1 MNATQILGKI
11 FGLFGVRPAGA
22 ASEVLHVSPD
32 LLSSTL
38 GHYQVHRNSYRML
51 IKVCVVQGLF
61 LLTLLWICF
70 WFVATAEPRDRF
82 YVAAVDGRVQQ
93 IFPLDEALVSDQE
106 MTVRVAQAITD
117 ALSFGARDYQ
127 INRGR
132 NLKFFSTRALDALY
146 SIPLGKDIS
155 AAQLDMDTSFK
166 AEVDKTRPGGVVRNE
181 VGNDF
186 IRQWI
191 IQVPLKVTKQN
202 ELTGEKGATSLWT
215 VSVLARRSRDVAVR
229 QGYQIDRV
237 LGAAQVQP
245 APVQGGAAPAA
256 ASGAAVAPVQGNGG

>member
-1 MNATQILGKI
+1 MNATQLLGKV

-32 LLSSTL
+32 LLTSTL
-38 GHYQVHRNSYRML
+38 GHYQVHRNSYRFL
-51 IKVCVVQGLF
+51 IKICVGQGV
-61 LLTLLWICF
+61 LLLALLWVCF
-70 WFVATAEPRDRF
+70 WFVATAAPRDRF

-106 MTVRVAQAITD
+106 MTVRVAQAVTD

-132 NLKFFSTRALDALY
+132 NLKFFSVRALDALY
-146 SIPLGKDIS
+146 SVALGKEGS
-155 AAQLDMDTSFK
+155 SAQLDMDTSFK
-166 AEVDKTRPGGVVRNE
+166 AEVDKTRLAGVVRSE
-181 VGNDF
+181 VAPDF

-191 IQVPLKVTKQN
+191 VQIPVQLTKHN
-202 ELTGEKGATSLWT
+202 ELTGAKEAPTFWT
-215 VSVLARRSRDVAVR
+215 VSVLVRRSRDVAVR
-229 QGYQIDRV
+229 QGYQIERV

-245 APVQGGAAPAA
+245 APAQGK
-256 ASGAAVAPVQGNGG
+256 GG

>member
-1 MNATQILGKI
+1 MNATQLLGKV

-38 GHYQVHRNSYRML
+38 GHFQVHRNSYRLL
-51 IKVCVVQGLF
+51 IKVCVGQGIFLF
-61 LLTLLWICF
+61 ALLWVCF
-70 WFVATAEPRDRF
+70 WFVATADPRDRF

-93 IFPLDEALVSDQE
+93 IFPLDEPLVSDQE
-106 MTVRVAQAITD
+106 MTVRVAQAVTD

-132 NLKFFSTRALDALY
+132 NLKFFSARALDALY
-146 SIPLGKDIS
+146 SIALGKDGS

-166 AEVDKTRPGGVVRNE
+166 ALVDKTRPVGVVRNE
-181 VGNDF
+181 IGIDF

-191 IQVPLKVTKQN
+191 VQVPLQLTRQN
-202 ELTGEKGATSLWT
+202 ELTGAKEAPSLWT
-215 VSVLARRSRDVAVR
+215 VSVLVRRSRDVAVR
-229 QGYQIDRV
+229 QGYQIERV

-245 APVQGGAAPAA
+245 APAQGK
-256 ASGAAVAPVQGNGG
+256 GG